1 MVVTKHKVNEV
12 HINKKNFKSSNFN
25 TVDITIISEKSDGT
39 TEEFTVA
46 LYSGTGRKMPK
57 VKVNKIWILILND

>member
-1 MVVTKHKVNEV
+1 MVVTKHKVNSV
-12 HINKKNFKSSNFN
+12 HINKKNFKSADFR
-25 TVDITIISEKSDGT
+25 TVDITIVSEKSDGT

-57 VKVNKIWILILND
+57 VKVNKIHEVE